1 MTGQRLALGVLE
13 FLNPHLEVLRV
24 STLQELG
31 HIGRK
36 RGAGLPNAARLFR
49 KHHFTLIWSAEHQFH
64 CRPPCQI
71 AAFNSFAARKAIF
84 LLALILMASPVAG
97 LRPMRAGRL
106 RTCKMPRPL
115 MRMRRPLFRCP
126 AMASTMP
133 ASMSLVLTL
142 GSPWLSARS
151 AARWRSVTVSFFT
164 GAVAFCMRVPRCE

>member
-106 RTCKMPRPL
+106 RTWMMPSPL
-115 MRMRRPLFRCP
+115 MRMRRPFFRCLAISP
-126 AMASTMP
+126 TM
-133 ASMSLVLTL
+133 SMSMALTCDFAT
-142 GSPWLSARS
+142 PWLSAK
-151 AARWRSVTVSFFT
+151 AIARWRSVTVSALAAFF
-164 GAVAFCMRVPRCE
+164 M